1 MSVPGVMIGQGAETS
16 RIPLRTL
23 LTEQLRVMLEQ
34 RNVRIGV
41 IGVMLLFASLFSLI
55 PTPVG
60 VDSGWMFIVPVA
72 VSAIAAGLKEGLIVA
87 LAASGL
93 SAAFTSVGTGDF
105 DGALLFS
112 VFAARFA
119 LYGITS
125 AVLGAFAEAHYSVQ
139 SDFQHLATLDPLTKV
154 ANVAHFYSE
163 LGQLEQN
170 PVDFTVLVVDVD
182 ELKSINDRY
191 GHQTGSA
198 AIQTVADVLR
208 RVVRG
213 SDVLARYGGDEFV
226 VILREADEAGAR
238 IVIHRIREML
248 DGEILPG
255 TLQQK
260 VSVSI
265 GWAIF
270 GEDGKTSE
278 DLLEAADAR
287 MYRDKQVRK
296 LSRKWGTY

>member
-1 MSVPGVMIGQGAETS
+1 MSVPGVMLGQGAESS
-16 RIPLRTL
+16 RIPLRQL

-34 RNVRIGV
+34 RNVRLGV
-41 IGVMLLFASLFSLI
+41 TGVMLLFASLFSLI

-72 VSAIAAGLKEGLIVA
+72 VSAIAAGLKEGLLVA
-87 LAASGL
+87 MSASAL
-93 SAAFTSVGTGDF
+93 SAAFTSVGSGAF
-105 DGALLFS
+105 DGAVLMT

-139 SDFQHLATLDPLTKV
+139 SDFRELASLDPLTKV
-154 ANVAHFYSE
+154 ANVAHFYRE
-163 LGQLEQN
+163 LGKLEQN
-170 PVDFTVLVVDVD
+170 PVDFTVLVVDLD
-182 ELKSINDRY
+182 ELKGINDRY

-198 AIQTVADVLR
+198 AIQTVAEVLR

-226 VILREADEAGAR
+226 VILRDADEAGAR
-238 IVIHRIREML
+238 IVINRIREML

-255 TLQQK
+255 TLQHK

>member
-1 MSVPGVMIGQGAETS
+1 MSVPGVMLGQGAESS
-16 RIPLRTL
+16 RIPLRKL

-41 IGVMLLFASLFSLI
+41 TGVMLLFASLFSLI

-72 VSAIAAGLKEGLIVA
+72 VSAIAAGLKEGLVVA
-87 LAASGL
+87 MSASAL
-93 SAAFTSVGTGDF
+93 SAAFTSVGAGEF
-105 DGALLFS
+105 DGALLVS

-139 SDFQHLATLDPLTKV
+139 SDFRELASLDPLTKV
-154 ANVAHFYSE
+154 ANVAHFYRE
-163 LGQLEQN
+163 LGKLEQN

-182 ELKSINDRY
+182 ELKGINDRY

-198 AIQTVADVLR
+198 AIQTVAGVLR

-226 VILREADEAGAR
+226 VILRDADEAGAK
-238 IVIHRIREML
+238 IVIQRIREML
-248 DGEILPG
+248 EGEILPG
-255 TLQQK
+255 TLQHK

-296 LSRKWGTY
+296 LARKWGTY